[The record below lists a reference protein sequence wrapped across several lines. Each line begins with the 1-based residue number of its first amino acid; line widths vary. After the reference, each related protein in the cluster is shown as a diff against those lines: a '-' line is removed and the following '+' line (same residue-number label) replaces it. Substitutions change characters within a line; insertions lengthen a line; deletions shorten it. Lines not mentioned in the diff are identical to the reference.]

1 MQPNNESS
9 KTGLNGAARIAHHA
23 PDELGRRLRCSGN
36 RPLELAPLQIS
47 DSTFDLLPSSSSFKL
62 EQRCR
67 TVEDR
72 AEKIARIQ

>member
-1 MQPNNESS
+1 MQPSDISS
-9 KTGLNGAARIAHHA
+9 KAGPNGAASRHHA
-23 PDELGRRLRCSGN
+23 PDQLGRRLRCSGN